1 MKKVKN
7 LFFGLLIF
15 SLVAICFIIDKPL
28 DTKASSDDKNSLP
41 YTQLKNT
48 STDVKKIYNENYQNQ
63 IYQQIEKY
71 KIMNKYTSDNP
82 LLIENPFGT
91 NTTGI
96 YVYFITETDCKV
108 SYTISCKGYEDFSR
122 TLNTNTTS
130 GFTKEH
136 EYLLIGAIPGAKS
149 TITLHINNKNNQEI
163 DSISWSYQA
172 PKLQGG
178 NEYVT
183 VDTTTYD
190 TTSPLS
196 NGLYTVLGNDVTEE
210 SDVLAYMRLY
220 DNNGIIRSEIPIIS
234 YRSHRLLFKDNT
246 MYMSV
251 SSTLIV
257 GIDQIGY
264 VSKFYDTGSYKLH
277 HDYIFDDN
285 NNLIVLASE
294 KNAETSEDKI
304 IMIDHESGEVSELV
318 DLIELFPNYY
328 KTTTLPK
335 NAEDLDWMHINSL
348 ELVNNDSLI
357 ISSRETSTI
366 IKLNDIYKNVKIDYM
381 IGSNNFWQDSGYSD
395 LLLTKIGDFSMQAG
409 QHCVTY
415 QEDDSLENGIYYL
428 YLYNNNLAT
437 SSTQPDYNWQEDDNY
452 QNAYFNLKKG
462 TSYYYKYLINENNR
476 TVELVNAIP
485 VDYSGYVSSVQELE
499 NNIIIDSGM
508 AMTWGEYDNYGTLIK
523 KFTTTG
529 GKFIYRVFKYDYND
543 YWFQ

>member
-7 LFFGLLIF
+7 LSFGLLIF

-48 STDVKKIYNENYQNQ
+48 STDVKKIYSENYQNQ
-63 IYQQIEKY
+63 MYQQIDKC
-71 KIMNKYTSDNP
+71 KIMNKYTPDNP

-96 YVYFITETDCKV
+96 YIYFITETDCKV
-108 SYTISCKGYEDFSR
+108 SYTISCKGYEDFTR
-122 TLNTNTTS
+122 TLNTNTVN

-136 EYLLIGAIPGAKS
+136 EYLLIGAVPGAKN

-196 NGLYTVLGNDVTEE
+196 NGLYTVLGNDVTED

-220 DNNGIIRSEIPIIS
+220 DNNGIIRSEIPIVS

-251 SSTLIV
+251 SGTLIA

-264 VSKFYDTGSYKLH
+264 VSKLYDTGNYKLH
-277 HDYIFDDN
+277 HDYIFDND

-294 KNAETSEDKI
+294 KNAKTSEDKI
-304 IMIDHESGEVSELV
+304 IMINHEDGKVSELV
-318 DLIELFPNYY
+318 DLIKLFPEYY

-348 ELVNNDSLI
+348 ELINNDSLI

-366 IKLNDIYKNVKIDYM
+366 IKLDDIYENVKIDYM
-381 IGSNNFWQDSGYSD
+381 IGSNNFWQESGYND

-415 QEDDSLENGIYYL
+415 QEDNSLENGIYYL
-428 YLYNNNLAT
+428 YLYNNNLAV
-437 SSTQPDYNWQEDDNY
+437 SSTQPDYDWQEDDNY

-476 TVELVNAIP
+476 TVELVNTIP

-508 AMTWGEYDNYGTLIK
+508 AMTWGEYDNFGTLIK

>member
-136 EYLLIGAIPGAKS
+136 EYLLIGAIPGAKN

>member
-136 EYLLIGAIPGAKS
+136 EYLLIGAIPGAKN

-452 QNAYFNLKKG
+452 QNVYFNLKKG

>member
-136 EYLLIGAIPGAKS
+136 EYLLIGAIPGAKN

-437 SSTQPDYNWQEDDNY
+437 SLTPPDYNWQEDDNY

>member
-7 LFFGLLIF
+7 LSFGLLIF

-48 STDVKKIYNENYQNQ
+48 STDVKKIYSENYQNQ
-63 IYQQIEKY
+63 MYQQIDKC
-71 KIMNKYTSDNP
+71 KIMNKYTPDNP

-96 YVYFITETDCKV
+96 YIYFITETDCKV
-108 SYTISCKGYEDFSR
+108 SYTISCKGYEDFTR
-122 TLNTNTTS
+122 TLNTNTVN

-136 EYLLIGAIPGAKS
+136 EYLLIGAVPGAKN

-196 NGLYTVLGNDVTEE
+196 NGLYTVLGNDVTED

-220 DNNGIIRSEIPIIS
+220 DNNGIIRSEIPIVS

-251 SSTLIV
+251 SGTLIA

-264 VSKFYDTGSYKLH
+264 VSKLYDTGNYKLH
-277 HDYIFDDN
+277 HDYIFDND

-294 KNAETSEDKI
+294 KNAKTSEDKI
-304 IMIDHESGEVSELV
+304 IMINHEDGKVSELV
-318 DLIELFPNYY
+318 DLIKLFPDYY

-348 ELVNNDSLI
+348 ELINNDSLI

-366 IKLNDIYKNVKIDYM
+366 IKLDDIYENVKIDYM
-381 IGSNNFWQDSGYSD
+381 IGSNNFWQESGYND

-415 QEDDSLENGIYYL
+415 QEDNSLENGIYYL
-428 YLYNNNLAT
+428 YLYNNNLAI
-437 SSTQPDYNWQEDDNY
+437 SSTQPDYDWQEDDNY

-476 TVELVNAIP
+476 TVELVNTIP

-508 AMTWGEYDNYGTLIK
+508 AMTWGEYDNFGTLIK

>member
-1 MKKVKN
+1 MKKAKK
-7 LFFGLLIF
+7 LCFGLLIF

-48 STDVKKIYNENYQNQ
+48 STDAKEIYNENYQDR
-63 IYQQIEKY
+63 IYRQIERY
-71 KIMNKYTSDNP
+71 KAMNKYNVDNL

-96 YVYFITETDCKV
+96 YIYFTTETDCKV
-108 SYTISCKGYEDFSR
+108 SYSISCDGYQDFSR
-122 TLNTNTTS
+122 TLNTNTVS

-136 EYLLIGAIPGAKS
+136 EYLLIGAIPGAKN
-149 TITLHINNKNNQEI
+149 TITLHLTDKNNQEI
-163 DSISWSYQA
+163 DLISWSYQA
-172 PKLQGG
+172 PDLQGG
-178 NEYVT
+178 NEYIT

-196 NGLYTVLGNDVTEE
+196 NGLYTVLGNDVTED
-210 SDVLAYMRLY
+210 SDVSAYMRLY
-220 DNNGIIRSEIPIIS
+220 DNDGTIRSEIPIVS
-234 YRSHRLLFKDNT
+234 YRSHRLLFEENT

-251 SSTLIV
+251 SSTLIA
-257 GIDQIGY
+257 GIEQIGY
-264 VSKFYDTGSYKLH
+264 VSKLYDTGNYKLH
-277 HDYIFDDN
+277 HDYIFDNN

-294 KNAETSEDKI
+294 KNAKTSEDKI
-304 IMIDHESGEVSELV
+304 IMIDHEDGTVSELV
-318 DLIELFPNYY
+318 DLIKLFPDYY
-328 KTTTLPK
+328 KTTTKPK
-335 NAEDLDWMHINSL
+335 DADDLDWMHINSL
-348 ELVNNDSLI
+348 ELIDNDSLI

-366 IKLNDIYKNVKIDYM
+366 IKLNDIYGNIKIDYM
-381 IGSNNFWQDSGYSD
+381 IGSNNFWQESDYND
-395 LLLTKIGDFSMQAG
+395 LLLTKVNDFSMQAG

-415 QEDDSLENGIYYL
+415 QVDYSLDNGEYYL
-428 YLYNNNLAT
+428 YLYNNNLAV
-437 SSTQPDYNWQEDDNY
+437 SSTRPDYNWQKDDNY

-485 VDYSGYVSSVQELE
+485 VDYSGYVSSVQEIE
-499 NNIIIDSGM
+499 DNIIIDSGM
-508 AMTWGEYDNYGTLIK
+508 AMSWGEYDNYGTLIK

>member
-7 LFFGLLIF
+7 LSFGLLIF

-48 STDVKKIYNENYQNQ
+48 STDVKKIYSENYQNQ
-63 IYQQIEKY
+63 MYQQIDKC
-71 KIMNKYTSDNP
+71 KIMNKYTPDNP

-96 YVYFITETDCKV
+96 YIYFITETDCKV
-108 SYTISCKGYEDFSR
+108 SYTISCKGYEDFTR
-122 TLNTNTTS
+122 TLNTNTVN

-136 EYLLIGAIPGAKS
+136 EYLLIGAVPGAKN

-196 NGLYTVLGNDVTEE
+196 NGLYTVLGNDVTED

-220 DNNGIIRSEIPIIS
+220 DNNGIIRSEIPIVS

-251 SSTLIV
+251 SGTLIA

-264 VSKFYDTGSYKLH
+264 VSKLYDTGNYKLH
-277 HDYIFDDN
+277 HDYIFDND

-294 KNAETSEDKI
+294 KNAKTSEDKI
-304 IMIDHESGEVSELV
+304 IMINHEDGKVSELV
-318 DLIELFPNYY
+318 DLIKLFPDYY

-348 ELVNNDSLI
+348 ELINNDSLI

-366 IKLNDIYKNVKIDYM
+366 IKLDDIYENVEIDYM
-381 IGSNNFWQDSGYSD
+381 IGSNNFWQESGYND

-415 QEDDSLENGIYYL
+415 QEDNSLENGIYYL
-428 YLYNNNLAT
+428 YLYNNNLAV
-437 SSTQPDYNWQEDDNY
+437 SSTQPDYDWQEDDNY

-476 TVELVNAIP
+476 TVELVNTIP

-508 AMTWGEYDNYGTLIK
+508 AMTWGEYDNFGTLIK

>member
-1 MKKVKN
+1 
-7 LFFGLLIF
+7 
-15 SLVAICFIIDKPL
+15 
-28 DTKASSDDKNSLP
+28 
-41 YTQLKNT
+41 
-48 STDVKKIYNENYQNQ
+48 
-63 IYQQIEKY
+63 
-71 KIMNKYTSDNP
+71 MNKYTSDNP

-136 EYLLIGAIPGAKS
+136 EYLLIGAIPGAKN

-294 KNAETSEDKI
+294 KMLKQ
-304 IMIDHESGEVSELV
+304 V
-318 DLIELFPNYY
+318 
-328 KTTTLPK
+328 KT
-335 NAEDLDWMHINSL
+335 
-348 ELVNNDSLI
+348 
-357 ISSRETSTI
+357 
-366 IKLNDIYKNVKIDYM
+366 KL
-381 IGSNNFWQDSGYSD
+381 
-395 LLLTKIGDFSMQAG
+395 L
-409 QHCVTY
+409 
-415 QEDDSLENGIYYL
+415 
-428 YLYNNNLAT
+428 
-437 SSTQPDYNWQEDDNY
+437 
-452 QNAYFNLKKG
+452 
-462 TSYYYKYLINENNR
+462 
-476 TVELVNAIP
+476 
-485 VDYSGYVSSVQELE
+485 
-499 NNIIIDSGM
+499 
-508 AMTWGEYDNYGTLIK
+508 
-523 KFTTTG
+523 
-529 GKFIYRVFKYDYND
+529 
-543 YWFQ
+543 

>member
-96 YVYFITETDCKV
+96 YVYFITETDSKV

-136 EYLLIGAIPGAKS
+136 EYLLIGAIPGAKN